1 MNFLISLNSMP
12 QIFLLLVMFAMM
24 TGLANAQTKEVVR
37 VAVLADKGIESAE
50 HEWAPVFAWLNRS
63 VTGRSF
69 VLVGLDHPELRQ
81 AVHDRSVNFVIT
93 NAGNYSELGYS
104 NGITR
109 IATLDSPLALSPTLA
124 VGSAIVVR
132 ADSGLTQLAD
142 LKGKHLLAAS
152 SEAFCC
158 YQVAARELVLA
169 GIDPKRDLGRLEFIG
184 FPIQSIALAVQDGK
198 ADAGIIKTCLLE
210 QMIER
215 GEIRPQDLRVLSPKE
230 IPGFPCQ
237 TSSRLYPDWPFATLT
252 HTSAELS
259 RKVAVALLEMPRT
272 PEGYRWTTPAHY
284 AVVDE
289 LFRDLKIGHY
299 ANLQKETLEALV
311 WRYRI
316 ELLVAVILI
325 FIWIIHT
332 VRVDYLV
339 SRRTRELK
347 QMHEEKQRM
356 TEAMRARQNDLDHAG
371 RLAVLGGMASAIAHE
386 LRQPLAA
393 IANFAR
399 GMDRRID
406 AGRLEPVTLREGCH
420 EIAQQSARADATI
433 EKIRNFARKGAS
445 AMQPVNLASYV
456 KEAADLFSVAHP
468 EARINWSD
476 MDKLGDTRV
485 MADPIQIQQVTFN
498 LLKNAFDAQSA
509 RGNRRSPVEV
519 TLAYIN
525 HGYQVSVRDK
535 GGGLKDEHIAHLF
548 EPFFTTKADGL
559 GLGLPLSKGIIESH
573 GGTLTLVKE
582 TDGVCASFW
591 LPEEHTHE

>member
-1 MNFLISLNSMP
+1 MP
-12 QIFLLLVMFAMM
+12 RIFLLLVWFAVM
-24 TGLANAQTKEVVR
+24 TGLANAETKEVVR

-50 HEWAPVFAWLNRS
+50 QEWAHVFDWLNRS
-63 VTGRSF
+63 MPGRSF
-69 VLVGLDHPELRQ
+69 VFVGLDHPELRQ
-81 AVHDRSVNFVIT
+81 AVNDRSVNFVIT

-124 VGSAIVVR
+124 VGSAIVAR

-158 YQVAARELVLA
+158 YQIAARELVLA
-169 GIDPKRDLGRLEFIG
+169 GIEPERDLGRLEFMG
-184 FPIQSIALAVQDGK
+184 FPIQSIALAVQNGK

-210 QMIER
+210 QMIEQ
-215 GEIRPQDLRVLSPKE
+215 GEIRPQELRVLSPIE
-230 IPGFPCQ
+230 VPGFPCQ

-259 RKVAVALLEMPRT
+259 RKVAIALLEMPRT
-272 PEGYRWTTPAHY
+272 PQGYRWTIPAHY
-284 AVVDE
+284 VVVDE
-289 LFRDLKIGHY
+289 LFRDLKLGHY
-299 ANLQKETLEALV
+299 ANLQQETLEALV
-311 WRYRI
+311 RRHRI
-316 ELLVAVILI
+316 ALLVVAFLIL
-325 FIWIIHT
+325 FWIIHT
-332 VRVDYLV
+332 IRVDYLV

-399 GMDRRID
+399 GMDRRIV
-406 AGRLEPVTLREGCH
+406 AGRLEPAALQEGCQ
-420 EIAQQSARADATI
+420 EIVQQSARADATI
-433 EKIRNFARKGAS
+433 EKIRNFARKGGS
-445 AMQPVNLASYV
+445 VVQSVNLASFV

-468 EARINWSD
+468 EARINWND
-476 MDKLGDTRV
+476 MNNLGDARV

-509 RGNRRSPVEV
+509 QGKPQSPVEV
-519 TLAYIN
+519 ALSYIN

-535 GGGLKDEHIAHLF
+535 GSSLKDEHIAHLF

-559 GLGLPLSKGIIESH
+559 GLGLALSKGIIESH
-573 GGTLTLVKE
+573 GGTLTLIKE

-591 LPEEHTHE
+591 LPEERAHE

>member
-1 MNFLISLNSMP
+1 
-12 QIFLLLVMFAMM
+12 
-24 TGLANAQTKEVVR
+24 
-37 VAVLADKGIESAE
+37 
-50 HEWAPVFAWLNRS
+50 
-63 VTGRSF
+63 
-69 VLVGLDHPELRQ
+69 
-81 AVHDRSVNFVIT
+81 
-93 NAGNYSELGYS
+93 
-104 NGITR
+104 
-109 IATLDSPLALSPTLA
+109 
-124 VGSAIVVR
+124 
-132 ADSGLTQLAD
+132 
-142 LKGKHLLAAS
+142 
-152 SEAFCC
+152 
-158 YQVAARELVLA
+158 
-169 GIDPKRDLGRLEFIG
+169 
-184 FPIQSIALAVQDGK
+184 
-198 ADAGIIKTCLLE
+198 
-210 QMIER
+210 
-215 GEIRPQDLRVLSPKE
+215 
-230 IPGFPCQ
+230 
-237 TSSRLYPDWPFATLT
+237 
-252 HTSAELS
+252 
-259 RKVAVALLEMPRT
+259 MPRT

-299 ANLQKETLEALV
+299 ANLQQETLEALV

-316 ELLVAVILI
+316 ELLVTVILI

-420 EIAQQSARADATI
+420 EIVQQSTRADATI

-445 AMQPVNLASYV
+445 AMQPVNLARYV

-468 EARINWSD
+468 EARIDWND
-476 MDKLGDTRV
+476 MDKLGDARV

-509 RGNRRSPVEV
+509 QGNQRSPVEV
-519 TLAYIN
+519 ALSYIN

-535 GGGLKDEHIAHLF
+535 GGSLKDEHIAHLF

-559 GLGLPLSKGIIESH
+559 GLGLTLSKGIIESH
-573 GGTLTLVKE
+573 GGTLALIKE
-582 TDGVCASFW
+582 TDGVCAIFR
-591 LPEEHTHE
+591 LPEVRAHE